1 MDPFG
6 RFFVAQDSE
15 SMDCALLAMQNLLQ
29 RKDIYREQLNA
40 AAKVIAKL
48 TGDDVLNHTANGFW
62 SLDTVMY
69 TLTCMGYNSEY
80 TLEGDFSDGNVIGYI
95 VHMPNKH
102 HFACVRRHY
111 KDPAYVEIVDSMEG
125 IESVTKEK
133 FVEQSK
139 SDSWNLTRVFTKK

>member
-6 RFFVAQDSE
+6 RFFVAQDEDSI
-15 SMDCALLAMQNLLQ
+15 DCALLAMQNLLQ

-62 SLDTVMY
+62 SIDTVMY

-80 TLEGDFSDGNVIGYI
+80 SNDTDFSNSDIIGYI
-95 VHMPNKH
+95 VHMPDKH

-111 KDPAYVEIVDSMEG
+111 KEPTWVEIVDSMEG
-125 IESVTKEK
+125 IQSVPLEK
-133 FVEQSK
+133 FAEQSK
-139 SDSWNLTRVFTKK
+139 NDRWNLTRVFTKK